1 MRKRL
6 NTNKIKVNGK
16 TVNIGID
23 VHKKSWHVTA
33 LIEGDVVVA
42 VTIQPFYSVLKKLLV
57 QFKGARIRIA
67 YEAGPAGFNLY
78 DDLTTD
84 GIECIVVPPSLLP
97 VESCSS

>member
-6 NTNKIKVNGK
+6 NTKQIDVNGK

-23 VHKKSWHVTA
+23 VHKKSWQVTA
-33 LIEGDVVVA
+33 LVEGVVVTA
-42 VTIQPFYSVLKKLLV
+42 VTIQPSYGVLQKLLA
-57 QFKGARIRIA
+57 QFMDGKIRIA